1 MSKFKGNFQ
10 FLSFLRVSIGGG
22 GINDYYFGFS
32 KVKANG

>member
-10 FLSFLRVSIGGG
+10 FLSFFEGLNWGG